1 MSLESG
7 LRCRPL
13 GEEFTVGGVRLRVV
27 AEGSLSTHSPEGTPV
42 CCHGC
47 YLNDECSALCV
58 EEPWYSGL
66 GQCGSHCR
74 ADGVG
79 VIFQRV
85 E

>member
-1 MSLESG
+1 MSLEDG

-27 AEGSLSTHSPEGTPV
+27 AQGSVSSHAPEGTPA

-47 YLNDECSALCV
+47 YMNDECSALCV

-66 GQCGSHCR
+66 GQCGSYYR
-74 ADGVG
+74 TDGVG
-79 VIFQRV
+79 VIFQKI

>member
-1 MSLESG
+1 MAQSE
-7 LRCRPL
+7 LRCRPV
-13 GEEFTVGGVRLRVV
+13 GEEFVVGGVRLRVAV
-27 AEGSLSTHSPEGTPV
+27 EGSVAGTAPAGTPA

-47 YLNDECSALCV
+47 YMNDECSSLCV

-79 VIFQRV
+79 VIFQKI

>member
-1 MSLESG
+1 MSLEDG

-27 AEGSLSTHSPEGTPV
+27 AEGSVSSHAPEGTPV

-66 GQCGSHCR
+66 GQCGSRCR
-74 ADGVG
+74 ADGIG
-79 VIFQRV
+79 VIFQKI